1 MPILKTS
8 KSLVYDLINRDNP
21 DLPFPL
27 TPDNCRL
34 EKIKAVVPTQAT
46 GGRNTQVRVRG
57 VQGEGYEDQFTLY
70 YDRMAISTV
79 IFPASSTQR
88 LESKFVT
95 FTAKTFHQALPIIAN
110 TYGVELATW
119 DVTDAALPNIEVPN
133 AVALVTM
140 TMLPSSPAY
149 TGSVVL
155 RLARG
160 KPLLQEGIT
169 QPILAPCVHPIDPA
183 EDKICVDMV
192 TYGLDFTAYKSALT
206 VTGGGMPHWGELRAV
221 LDALDIPFYPAP
233 EVNTV
238 VDQPTSAVATS
249 NKDFDRVVVH
259 SGINADGVKGTAYYH
274 YNV

>member
-21 DLPFPL
+21 QLPYPL

-34 EKIKAVVPTQAT
+34 EKIKAVTPGPTT
-46 GGRNTQVRVRG
+46 GGRNTSVRVRG

-70 YDRMAISTV
+70 YDRMNIASV
-79 IFPASSTQR
+79 IHPAVASQR

-95 FTAKTFHQALPIIAN
+95 FTARTFHQALPIISN

-119 DVTDAALPNIEVPN
+119 DVTDAALPSIEVPN
-133 AVALVTM
+133 AIALVTM

-149 TGSVVL
+149 VGSVAL

-160 KPLLQEGIT
+160 KPLLEEGVT
-169 QPILAPCVHPIDPA
+169 QPVLAPCNHPIDPA
-183 EDKICVDMV
+183 ENKICIDMV
-192 TYGLDFTAYKSALT
+192 TFGLDFTAYKSALA
-206 VTGGGMPHWGELRAV
+206 VTGGGMPHWIELRAV

-238 VDQPTSAVATS
+238 VDQPTSAVSTA

-259 SGINADGVKGTAYYH
+259 SGINAEGVKGTAYYH

>member
-1 MPILKTS
+1 MAILKTS

-21 DLPFPL
+21 DLPYPL

-34 EKIKAVVPTQAT
+34 EKIKAVTPSEAT
-46 GGRNTQVRVRG
+46 GGRNTSVRIRG
-57 VQGEGYEDQFTLY
+57 AQGEGYEDQFTLF
-70 YDRMAISTV
+70 YDRMKISSV
-79 IFPASSTQR
+79 IHPAATTQR
-88 LESKFVT
+88 LEAKFVT
-95 FTAKTFHQALPIIAN
+95 FTARTFHQALPIISN

-133 AVALVTM
+133 AISLVTM
-140 TMLPSSPAY
+140 TMLPTSPAY
-149 TGSVVL
+149 VGTVVL

-160 KPLLQEGIT
+160 KPLLQEGVT
-169 QPILAPCVHPIDPA
+169 QPVLAPCVHPIDPA
-183 EDKICVDMV
+183 ENKICVDMV
-192 TYGLDFTAYKSALT
+192 TYGLDFTAYKSALV
-206 VTGGGMPHWGELRAV
+206 VTGGGMPKWEELRAV

-238 VDQPTSAVATS
+238 VDQPTSAVLTS

-259 SGINADGVKGTAYYH
+259 SGINSEGVKGTAYYH